1 MNDDKKPAEA
11 ADPEAETDDAVAD
24 APDVSAEEA
33 ADDPLVAAEARIQ
46 QLEADISDLR
56 DRSLRALADAENTRR
71 RSERELADA
80 RKYASSSFAKDLLNV
95 SDNLGRALESVPEEL
110 RERDENFKSLIVG
123 VEMVE
128 KDLLTAFE
136 RQGITKIEPLGEK
149 FDHTY
154 HQAMFEVPDSGEPA
168 GTIVQLLQP
177 GYVMHDRLLR
187 PAMVGVAKG
196 QSESPPDDTG
206 HVDTT
211 A

>member
-1 MNDDKKPAEA
+1 MTEDKKPAEA
-11 ADPEAETDDAVAD
+11 ADPEAEIDDAASAAPETAAD
-24 APDVSAEEA
+24 EVS
-33 ADDPLVAAEARIQ
+33 DDPLAAAEARIQ
-46 QLEADISDLR
+46 ELEADLSDLR

-110 RERDENFKSLIVG
+110 RERDENLKSLIVG

-136 RQGITKIEPLGEK
+136 RQGIKKIEPLGEK

-196 QSESPPDDTG
+196 DSDSPPENTG

>member
-1 MNDDKKPAEA
+1 MTEDKKPAEA
-11 ADPEAETDDAVAD
+11 ADPEAEIDDAA
-24 APDVSAEEA
+24 AAEPEA
-33 ADDPLVAAEARIQ
+33 AADEASEDPLAAAEARIQ
-46 QLEADISDLR
+46 ELEADLSDLR

-71 RSERELADA
+71 RSERELAEA

-136 RQGITKIEPLGEK
+136 RQGIKKIEPLGEK

-187 PAMVGVAKG
+187 PAMVAVAKG
-196 QSESPPDDTG
+196 DSDAPPENTG

>member
-1 MNDDKKPAEA
+1 MTEDKKPAEA
-11 ADPEAETDDAVAD
+11 ADPEAEIDETAEPDALAE
-24 APDVSAEEA
+24 DVS
-33 ADDPLVAAEARIQ
+33 DDPLAAAAARIQ

-80 RKYASSSFAKDLLNV
+80 RKYASSGFAKDLLNV

-110 RERDENFKSLIVG
+110 RERDEHLKTLIVG

-154 HQAMFEVPDSGEPA
+154 HQAMFEVPDSPEPA

-187 PAMVGVAKG
+187 PAMVAVAKG
-196 QSESPPDDTG
+196 QQKPSPDDTG

>member
-1 MNDDKKPAEA
+1 MTEDKKPAEA
-11 ADPEAETDDAVAD
+11 ADPEAEIDDAAAAAFD
-24 APDVSAEEA
+24 APAEDVS
-33 ADDPLVAAEARIQ
+33 DDPLAAAEARIE
-46 QLEADISDLR
+46 QLEAEISDLR

-80 RKYASSSFAKDLLNV
+80 RKYASSGFAKDLLNV
-95 SDNLGRALESVPEEL
+95 SDNLGRALESVPMEL
-110 RERDENFKSLIVG
+110 RERDENLKTLVVG

-154 HQAMFEVPDSGEPA
+154 HQAMFEVPDSPEPA

-187 PAMVGVAKG
+187 PAMVAVSKG
-196 QSESPPDDTG
+196 PQNSSPDETG